1 MHLMQWKYERTK
13 SKWIEAIYTKLSI
26 FMIEIYGDENP
37 VLNHSCAQFE
47 RKSTK
52 AKKKI
57 ANKNKNERMWPFAAG
72 AS

>member
-1 MHLMQWKYERTK
+1 
-13 SKWIEAIYTKLSI
+13 
-26 FMIEIYGDENP
+26 MIEIYGDENP

-57 ANKNKNERMWPFAAG
+57 ANQNKNERMWPFAAG